1 MNNDKFFTIKIAIL
15 TFLLLSI
22 KYFISYSLN
31 FNEDIFFKI
40 LKLSEID
47 FYEYAFMVESLSNLN
62 FKFDWS
68 IKQPAEKIQGFP
80 IFSFIWHSAFFNLF
94 GYYSFIFLEFFLYF
108 LLIFIFLKVII
119 SVQNDEKIAFFS
131 LVFLLFSL
139 ELIIF
144 LRND

>member
-1 MNNDKFFTIKIAIL
+1 MNNDKSFTIKIAIF

-22 KYFISYSLN
+22 KYFISYFLN

-47 FYEYAFMVESLSNLN
+47 FHEYAYMVESLSNLN

-80 IFSFIWHSAFFNLF
+80 IFSLIWHSIIFKIF
-94 GYYSFIFLEFFLYF
+94 GYFSFLILEYFFYF
-108 LLIFIFLKVII
+108 LLIL
-119 SVQNDEKIAFFS
+119 FF
-131 LVFLLFSL
+131 F
-139 ELIIF
+139 
-144 LRND
+144 

>member
-1 MNNDKFFTIKIAIL
+1 MNKDKFFILKIAIL

-22 KYFISYSLN
+22 KYFISFSLN

-47 FYEYAFMVESLSNLN
+47 FYEYAYMVESLSNLN

-80 IFSFIWHSAFFNLF
+80 IFSFIKS
-94 GYYSFIFLEFFLYF
+94 G
-108 LLIFIFLKVII
+108 IFILS
-119 SVQNDEKIAFFS
+119 SVTTMSWRRLRI
-131 LVFLLFSL
+131 VFLLRPVLGSG
-139 ELIIF
+139 
-144 LRND
+144 